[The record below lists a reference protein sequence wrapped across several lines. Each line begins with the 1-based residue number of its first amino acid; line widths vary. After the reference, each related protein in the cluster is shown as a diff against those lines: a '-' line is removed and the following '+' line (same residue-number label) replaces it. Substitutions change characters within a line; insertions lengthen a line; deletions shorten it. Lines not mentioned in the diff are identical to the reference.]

1 MKKINLII
9 AIATVT
15 LAAVSCKTNTE
26 QKEAEK
32 QEAPKILVTYY
43 SQTSNTK
50 AVAEEIAKK
59 LGADIEEIVAV
70 NPYDGDFNATIE
82 RGLKELEEGILPEI
96 KPIAADISKYDV
108 VFIGFPVWF
117 GTYAPPI
124 STFLENADLS
134 GKKIVPFCTFGS
146 GGLES
151 STADLAKAE
160 PKAEILPGYG
170 VRAARL
176 DAMPKEVDNFLKANG
191 FIEGE
196 YTKLDEFPEQ
206 HLVSDEE
213 SAIFDAAVDGYP
225 MIHAKAKTVAMR
237 SLPNGAEYLFVAE
250 NLPRE
255 DKPDMPTGEM
265 KVYVTVAEGET
276 PVFTNVIR

>member
-1 MKKINLII
+1 MNLII
-9 AIATVT
+9 AIVTVS
-15 LAAVSCKTNTE
+15 LAVASCKTGNE
-26 QKEAEK
+26 QQKEE
-32 QEAPKILVTYY
+32 QEAQKVLVLYY

-50 AVAEEIAKK
+50 AVADEIAKK
-59 LGADIEEIVAV
+59 LGADIEEIVAKD
-70 NPYDGDFNATIE
+70 PYDGDFQATIDRCIKDRE
-82 RGLKELEEGILPEI
+82 QGIVPEI
-96 KPIAADISKYDV
+96 KPIAADLTKYDV

-124 STFLENADLS
+124 STFLENVDLS

-151 STADLAKAE
+151 STADLVKAE

-191 FIEGE
+191 FLEGE
-196 YTKLDEFPEQ
+196 YTKLDDFSEQ
-206 HLVSDEE
+206 HNVNEDE

-225 MIHAKAKTVAMR
+225 MIHAKAKSVAMR
-237 SLPNGAEYLFVAE
+237 SIPEGTEYLFVAE

-265 KVYVTVAEGET
+265 KVYVTVADGAI

>member
-1 MKKINLII
+1 
-9 AIATVT
+9 
-15 LAAVSCKTNTE
+15 
-26 QKEAEK
+26 
-32 QEAPKILVTYY
+32 
-43 SQTSNTK
+43 
-50 AVAEEIAKK
+50 
-59 LGADIEEIVAV
+59 
-70 NPYDGDFNATIE
+70 E
-82 RGLKELEEGILPEI
+82 RGRQELEEGILPEI

-124 STFLENADLS
+124 STLLENADLS

-176 DAMPKEVDNFLKANG
+176 EAMPKEVDNFLKANG

-206 HLVSDEE
+206 HPVSDEE

>member
-15 LAAVSCKTNTE
+15 LAAVSCKTNNE

-82 RGLKELEEGILPEI
+82 RGRQELEEGILPEI
-96 KPIAADISKYDV
+96 KPITADISKYDV

-176 DAMPKEVDNFLKANG
+176 DAMPKEVDNFLKA
-191 FIEGE
+191 
-196 YTKLDEFPEQ
+196 
-206 HLVSDEE
+206 
-213 SAIFDAAVDGYP
+213 
-225 MIHAKAKTVAMR
+225 
-237 SLPNGAEYLFVAE
+237 
-250 NLPRE
+250 
-255 DKPDMPTGEM
+255 
-265 KVYVTVAEGET
+265 
-276 PVFTNVIR
+276 